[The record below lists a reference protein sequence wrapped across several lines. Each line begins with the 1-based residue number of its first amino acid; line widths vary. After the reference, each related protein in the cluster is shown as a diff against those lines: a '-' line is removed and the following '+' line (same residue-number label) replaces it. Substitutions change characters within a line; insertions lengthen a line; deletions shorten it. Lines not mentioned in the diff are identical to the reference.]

1 MREHKIGYAEEQVA
15 GSHQRFEYLIVT
27 VEPHENLKDARARL
41 LEHSEYGRWELAR
54 SVILYGGRR
63 KYWLRRRVMKLQKTV
78 HFV

>member
-1 MREHKIGYAEEQVA
+1 M
-15 GSHQRFEYLIVT
+15 IVT
-27 VEPHENLKDARARL
+27 VESHENLKDARARL
-41 LEHSEYGRWELAR
+41 REHSEYGRWELAR

>member
-1 MREHKIGYAEEQVA
+1 M
-15 GSHQRFEYLIVT
+15 IVT
-27 VEPHENLKDARARL
+27 VESHENLKDARARL